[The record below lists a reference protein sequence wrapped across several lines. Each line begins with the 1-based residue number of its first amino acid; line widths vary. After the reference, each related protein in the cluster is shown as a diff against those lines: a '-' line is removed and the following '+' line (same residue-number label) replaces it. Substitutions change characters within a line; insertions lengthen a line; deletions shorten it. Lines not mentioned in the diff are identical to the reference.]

1 MAMTG
6 DMSVVSRE
14 YERSIINAWKNFVAG
29 DIVRMV
35 RTEPEH
41 WYNCAR
47 GRSWECEWFG
57 SVVVA
62 FTCCHHVHSVIVVTF
77 VFRLGLR
84 VSG

>member
-35 RTEPEH
+35 R
-41 WYNCAR
+41 
-47 GRSWECEWFG
+47 
-57 SVVVA
+57 
-62 FTCCHHVHSVIVVTF
+62 
-77 VFRLGLR
+77 R
-84 VSG
+84 VESLQL